1 MRPASMERKRWMS
14 YASQQQGLTGTK
26 LVALIIALAIVG
38 GIGAVMVI
46 GLAINAIKKEIERV
60 TTVDIEEPPPPEE
73 PDEPPPE
80 QPEQTSPPP
89 PVAPPPPI
97 SIAPTPPQIQT
108 QQNIP
113 PPSPP
118 AVRIPPPAPVGPPP
132 SPPAPSQAR
141 GARTKNERSWA
152 SRIQE
157 NYPARA
163 LREEIEGTVGVR
175 VTVTPDG
182 RATGCSVTASSG
194 SDILDAAA
202 CAGMERYARFDP
214 ALDAAGNPTTGSYST
229 RITYKLN

>member
-1 MRPASMERKRWMS
+1 MERKRWMS

-73 PDEPPPE
+73 PDEPPPP
-80 QPEQTSPPP
+80 PEETAPPP

-108 QQNIP
+108 QSTIP

-118 AVRIPPPAPVGPPP
+118 ADRIPPPAPAGPPP
-132 SPPAPSQAR
+132 APPAPSQAR

-152 SRIQE
+152 ARIQE

-175 VTVTPDG
+175 VSVTPDG

-214 ALDAAGNPTTGSYST
+214 ALDNAGNPTTGSYST

>member
-1 MRPASMERKRWMS
+1 MS

-73 PDEPPPE
+73 PDEPPPPQE
-80 QPEQTSPPP
+80 NTAPPP

-97 SIAPTPPQIQT
+97 SIAPAPPPIQT
-108 QQNIP
+108 QPTIP

-118 AVRIPPPAPVGPPP
+118 ALRIPPPAPAGPPP
-132 SPPAPSQAR
+132 APPAPSKAL

-152 SRIQE
+152 ARIQE

-202 CAGMERYARFDP
+202 CQGMERYARFEP
-214 ALDAAGNPTTGSYST
+214 ALDDAGNPTNGSYST
-229 RITYKLN
+229 RITYRLN

>member
-1 MRPASMERKRWMS
+1 MERKRWMS

-73 PDEPPPE
+73 PDEPPPP
-80 QPEQTSPPP
+80 PEETAPPP

-108 QQNIP
+108 Q
-113 PPSPP
+113 ST
-118 AVRIPPPAPVGPPP
+118 IPPPAPPAQVIPPPAPAGPPP
-132 SPPAPSQAR
+132 APPAPSQAR

-152 SRIQE
+152 ARIQE

-175 VTVTPDG
+175 VSVTPDG

-214 ALDAAGNPTTGSYST
+214 ALDNDGNPTTGSYST
-229 RITYKLN
+229 RVTYKLN

>member
-1 MRPASMERKRWMS
+1 MS

-60 TTVDIEEPPPPEE
+60 TTVDIEEPPPEE
-73 PDEPPPE
+73 PEEPPPE
-80 QPEQTSPPP
+80 QPEQTTPPP
-89 PVAPPPPI
+89 PVAPAPPI

-141 GARTKNERSWA
+141 GARTKNERSWS

-175 VTVTPDG
+175 VSVTPDG

-202 CAGMERYARFDP
+202 CTGMERYARFDP
-214 ALDAAGNPTTGSYST
+214 ALDNAGNPTTGSYST

>member
-73 PDEPPPE
+73 PDEPPPP
-80 QPEQTSPPP
+80 PEETAPPP

-108 QQNIP
+108 QSN
-113 PPSPP
+113 
-118 AVRIPPPAPVGPPP
+118 IPPPAPPARVIPPPAPAGPPP
-132 SPPAPSQAR
+132 APPAPSQAR

-152 SRIQE
+152 ARIQE

-175 VTVTPDG
+175 VSVTPDG

-214 ALDAAGNPTTGSYST
+214 ALDNAGNPTTGSYST

>member
-73 PDEPPPE
+73 PDEPPPQE
-80 QPEQTSPPP
+80 ETAPPP

-97 SIAPTPPQIQT
+97 NIAPTPPKIQT
-108 QQNIP
+108 QSTFP
-113 PPSPP
+113 PPAPP
-118 AVRIPPPAPVGPPP
+118 APVIPPPAPAGPPP
-132 SPPAPSQAR
+132 APPAPSQAR

-152 SRIQE
+152 ARIQE

-175 VTVTPDG
+175 VSVTPDG

-214 ALDAAGNPTTGSYST
+214 ALDNDGNPTTGSYST
-229 RITYKLN
+229 RVTYKLD

>member
-73 PDEPPPE
+73 PDEPPPPQE
-80 QPEQTSPPP
+80 ETAPPP

-108 QQNIP
+108 Q
-113 PPSPP
+113 ST
-118 AVRIPPPAPVGPPP
+118 IPPPAPPARVIPPPAPAGPPP
-132 SPPAPSQAR
+132 APPAPSQAR

-152 SRIQE
+152 ARIQE

-175 VTVTPDG
+175 VSVTPDG
-182 RATGCSVTASSG
+182 LSL
-194 SDILDAAA
+194 IH
-202 CAGMERYARFDP
+202 
-214 ALDAAGNPTTGSYST
+214 
-229 RITYKLN
+229 I

>member
-1 MRPASMERKRWMS
+1 MERKRWMS

-73 PDEPPPE
+73 PDEPPPPQE
-80 QPEQTSPPP
+80 NTAPPP

-97 SIAPTPPQIQT
+97 SIAPAPPPIQT
-108 QQNIP
+108 QPTIP

-118 AVRIPPPAPVGPPP
+118 ALRIPPPAPAGPPP
-132 SPPAPSQAR
+132 APPAPSQAR

-152 SRIQE
+152 ARIQE

-182 RATGCSVTASSG
+182 RATGCSVTGSSG

-202 CAGMERYARFDP
+202 CAGMERYARFEP
-214 ALDAAGNPTTGSYST
+214 ALDAAGNPTSGSYST
-229 RITYKLN
+229 RITYRLN

>member
-1 MRPASMERKRWMS
+1 MERKRWMS

-60 TTVDIEEPPPPEE
+60 TTVDIEEPPPPED
-73 PDEPPPE
+73 PDEPPPPQE
-80 QPEQTSPPP
+80 ETAPPP

-108 QQNIP
+108 Q
-113 PPSPP
+113 ST
-118 AVRIPPPAPVGPPP
+118 IPPPAPPARVIPPPAPAGPPP
-132 SPPAPSQAR
+132 APPAPSQAR

-152 SRIQE
+152 ARIQE

-175 VTVTPDG
+175 VSVTPDG

-214 ALDAAGNPTTGSYST
+214 ALDNDGNPTTGSYST
-229 RITYKLN
+229 RVTYKLN

>member
-1 MRPASMERKRWMS
+1 MS

-73 PDEPPPE
+73 PDEPPPPQE
-80 QPEQTSPPP
+80 NTAPPP

-97 SIAPTPPQIQT
+97 SIAPAPPAIQT
-108 QQNIP
+108 QPTIP

-118 AVRIPPPAPVGPPP
+118 ALRIPPPAPVGPPP
-132 SPPAPSQAR
+132 APPAPSKAR

-152 SRIQE
+152 ARIQE

-182 RATGCSVTASSG
+182 RAANCSVTASSG

-202 CAGMERYARFDP
+202 CQGMERYARFEP
-214 ALDAAGNPTTGSYST
+214 ALDDAGNPTNGSYST
-229 RITYKLN
+229 RITYRLN

>member
-73 PDEPPPE
+73 PDEPPPP
-80 QPEQTSPPP
+80 PEETAPPP

-108 QQNIP
+108 Q
-113 PPSPP
+113 ST
-118 AVRIPPPAPVGPPP
+118 IPPPAPPARVIPPPAPAGPPP
-132 SPPAPSQAR
+132 APPAPSQAR

-152 SRIQE
+152 ARIQE

-175 VTVTPDG
+175 VSVTPDG

-214 ALDAAGNPTTGSYST
+214 ALDNDGNPTTGSYST
-229 RITYKLN
+229 RVTYKLN

>member
-73 PDEPPPE
+73 PDEPPPPQE
-80 QPEQTSPPP
+80 NTAPPP

-113 PPSPP
+113 PPAPP
-118 AVRIPPPAPVGPPP
+118 ARVIPPPAPAGPPP
-132 SPPAPSQAR
+132 APPAPSQAR
-141 GARTKNERSWA
+141 GARTKNERGWA
-152 SRIQE
+152 ARIQE

-214 ALDAAGNPTTGSYST
+214 ALDNDGNPTTGSYST
-229 RITYKLN
+229 RVTYKLN

>member
-1 MRPASMERKRWMS
+1 MS

-80 QPEQTSPPP
+80 QPQDTAPPP

-97 SIAPTPPQIQT
+97 SIAPAPPPIQT
-108 QQNIP
+108 QPTIP

-118 AVRIPPPAPVGPPP
+118 ALRIPPPAPVGPPP
-132 SPPAPSQAR
+132 APPAPSKAR

-152 SRIQE
+152 ARIQE

-202 CAGMERYARFDP
+202 CQGMERYARFDP
-214 ALDAAGNPTTGSYST
+214 ALDDAGNPTNGSYST
-229 RITYKLN
+229 RITYRLN

>member
-73 PDEPPPE
+73 PDEPPPP
-80 QPEQTSPPP
+80 PEETAPPP

-108 QQNIP
+108 QSN
-113 PPSPP
+113 
-118 AVRIPPPAPVGPPP
+118 IPPPAPPARVIPPPAPAGPPP
-132 SPPAPSQAR
+132 APPAPSQAR

-152 SRIQE
+152 ARIQE

-175 VTVTPDG
+175 VSVTPDG

-202 CAGMERYARFDP
+202 CSGMERYARFEP
-214 ALDAAGNPTTGSYST
+214 ALDNDGNPTTGSYST
-229 RITYKLN
+229 RVTYKLN

>member
-73 PDEPPPE
+73 PDEPPPPQE
-80 QPEQTSPPP
+80 ETAPPP

-108 QQNIP
+108 Q
-113 PPSPP
+113 ST
-118 AVRIPPPAPVGPPP
+118 IPPPAPPARVIPPPAPAGPPP
-132 SPPAPSQAR
+132 APPAPSQAR

-152 SRIQE
+152 ARIQE

-175 VTVTPDG
+175 VSVTPDG

-214 ALDAAGNPTTGSYST
+214 ALDNDGNPTTGSYST
-229 RITYKLN
+229 RVTYKLN